1 MKLYVYDHCPFCTR
15 ARMIFGLK
23 NIPLDLDFFL
33 ENDVD
38 GPTKLVGKKTTPIL
52 QKTDASHMAESMDI
66 VHYLDEQSQYG
77 EKIVK
82 PLEEGNPFKAW
93 WDSAA
98 MTVFKLAIPRLA
110 QADLPEFATAEARE
124 AFYVRQTKNF
134 GDFDELIANTP
145 ALVKEVEV
153 QLEKLDPVLADYDQ
167 VTEGDFFIFPLLRA
181 LSIVKGVKY
190 PSNVRSYMERMEQST
205 GVGLYFDQTR

>member
-23 NIPLDLDFFL
+23 DIPLDLQFFL

-52 QKTDASHMAESMDI
+52 EKSDGSHMAESMDV
-66 VHYLDEQSQYG
+66 VHYLDEQYG
-77 EKIVK
+77 DKIVT

-93 WDSAA
+93 WDAA
-98 MTVFKLAIPRLA
+98 GMTVFKLSIPRLA

-124 AFYVRQTKNF
+124 AFYTRQTKNF
-134 GDFDELIANTP
+134 GSFDDLLANTP
-145 ALVKEVEV
+145 ALIKEVES
-153 QLEKLDPVLADYDQ
+153 QLENLDPVLADYDK

-181 LSIVKGVKY
+181 LSIVEGVKY
-190 PSNVRSYMERMEQST
+190 PNNVRNYMERMEQAT
-205 GVGLYFDQTR
+205 DVGLYFDQTR

>member
-23 NIPLDLDFFL
+23 SIPLDLQFFL

-52 QKTDASHMAESMDI
+52 EKTDGSHMAESMDI
-66 VHYLDEQSQYG
+66 VHYLDEQHG
-77 EKIVK
+77 DKIVK
-82 PLEEGNPFKAW
+82 SLAEDNPFQAW
-93 WDSAA
+93 WGSAA

-110 QADLPEFATAEARE
+110 QADLPEFATPEA
-124 AFYVRQTKNF
+124 
-134 GDFDELIANTP
+134 
-145 ALVKEVEV
+145 
-153 QLEKLDPVLADYDQ
+153 QLEKLDPVLADYNE

-181 LSIVKGVKY
+181 LSIVEGVKY
-190 PSNVRSYMERMEQST
+190 PSNVRNYMERMEQAT